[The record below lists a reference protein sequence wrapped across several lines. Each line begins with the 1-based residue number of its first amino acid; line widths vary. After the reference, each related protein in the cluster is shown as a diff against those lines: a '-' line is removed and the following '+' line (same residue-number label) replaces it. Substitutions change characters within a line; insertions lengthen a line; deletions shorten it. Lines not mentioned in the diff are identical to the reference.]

1 MTARLPR
8 LAALA
13 LLAAGAVALTA
24 SRRAAAHAA
33 PAAPAPNPFF
43 APSPL
48 PFQAPPF
55 DRIHDADYQPA
66 LDSGMAAELAEINAI
81 AGQSAPPT
89 FANTIEAMERS
100 GQLLMRVSLV
110 FNGITGANID
120 DTLQKVQT
128 AEAPRLAAHR
138 DDIYLN
144 ARLFARIHAI
154 WLRRDSLGLD
164 PAQRHLVE
172 KYHTDFLRAGV
183 ALADSDQAKLKAL
196 NQEQA
201 ALETEFSRKLRLATK
216 AAALVVAER
225 KQLAGLTEGEVA
237 AAAAAAKERGQQ
249 GLWLL
254 RLINTTQQP
263 PLASLQDRT
272 VREELF
278 ASSVTRAEQNDSNDT
293 RATIQRLVQVRARKA
308 KLLGYPSWA
317 AYSVADQMAKTPDAA
332 IKLMTDLA
340 GPATRKALAE
350 QADMQA
356 LIDAGK
362 DPHPLRPWDWQ
373 IYAEQVRKQRFDLD
387 ESQLTPYFELDRV
400 LRDGVFYA
408 ANRMYG
414 LTFKERKDLP
424 VYQPDVRV
432 FEVFDA
438 DGTSLA
444 LWYCDYFKRDNKGP
458 GAWMDNFVI
467 QSTLLGTKPVVF
479 NVANF
484 PKPAPGQPALLT
496 STDVTTMF
504 HEFGH
509 ALHGMM
515 SNVVYPTQQGTN
527 VPRDFVEFPSQFN
540 EHWATE
546 PTVFAHYAKHYKTG
560 APMPAEL
567 AAKMKKAA
575 TFNMGF
581 KTTEYLAAALLDMA
595 WHTLGPDAPPQDVD
609 VFEAQ
614 ALKDFHVD
622 LANVPPRYRTS
633 YFSHLWSSP
642 GYAAGYYAYLWSEVI
657 DDDVYAWFTANGGMT
672 RANGQ
677 RLRDMILSR
686 GGTEDAGAMFKAFTG
701 RDPYV
706 EPLLEQR
713 GLTAN

>member
-89 FANTIEAMERS
+89 IANTIEAMERS

-128 AEAPRLAAHR
+128 AEAPRLAAHH

-216 AAALVVAER
+216 GAALVVAER

-362 DPHPLRPWDWQ
+362 HPHPLRPWDWQ